1 MPPTMEDVGR
11 KLDAIA
17 TENKTFIET
26 NQQKQAEHSARLLA
40 IEQRISSQM
49 GGGPG
54 DGFSD
59 GVDLGGKIVCSE
71 GFKSL
76 QMGARASGQIQV
88 GQFHKTNVINATGQ
102 NQPLVPDFRVT
113 TISSPAPQR
122 LTIRDLM
129 PSFPCPSNMVQ
140 FPKETGFTNA
150 AAMQA
155 GEGVAKGES
164 AMTFALSNA
173 PVQTLAHWI
182 PISKQLLDDATAL
195 QAYINQRMLYFL
207 KIKEE
212 DQLLNGSGTGNNILG
227 LIAQS
232 TPYDTAFSTPAS
244 DTYIDTVARAIEQV
258 QLTNF
263 DPDAIVMNPKDL
275 WQIQLIKTVG
285 GGADGRY
292 MYSDPYQP
300 IRPRLWGLPIVST
313 ASIAQ
318 GQFLVGAFQIAAA
331 IWDRQDATIEISR
344 EHSDFFVK
352 NLCALLAE
360 ERLALTVFR
369 SEAIIFAGFPYGS

>member
-1 MPPTMEDVGR
+1 MEDVGR
-11 KLDAIA
+11 KLDSIA
-17 TENKTFIET
+17 TKTNEFVTKNEET
-26 NQQKQAEHSARLLA
+26 VAEMKARLLA
-40 IEQRISSQM
+40 VEQKMVAPTGSF
-49 GGGPG
+49 GGGDDLDIG
-54 DGFSD
+54 SKIINSD
-59 GVDLGGKIVCSE
+59 
-71 GFKSL
+71 GFKSV
-76 QMGARASGQIQV
+76 QMGARVSGQIHI
-88 GQFHKTNVINATGQ
+88 GQFHKTNLINATGQ
-102 NQPLVPDFRVT
+102 NQPLVPDFRVP

-140 FPKETGFTNA
+140 FPRETGFTNSA
-150 AAMQA
+150 APQA
-155 GEGVAKGES
+155 GEGIAKAES
-164 AMTFALSNA
+164 AITFALVNA

-182 PISKQLLDDATAL
+182 PISKQLLEDATAL

-212 DQLLNGSGTGNNILG
+212 DQLLNGSGSGNNILG

-232 TPYDTAFSTPAS
+232 TPFDTAFSTPAS

-275 WQIQLIKTVG
+275 WQIQLSKTTG

-292 MYSDPYQP
+292 LYTDPYQA

-318 GQFLVGAFQIAAA
+318 GQFLVGAFQLAAA

-344 EHSDFFVK
+344 EHADFFTR
-352 NLCALLAE
+352 NLAAVLAE